1 MSLYRSCLQLRY
13 SEIYLETHIST
24 KRVGTQKTPW
34 VSREEGHRWRPACS
48 RESSRPGPQTPLGVV
63 MGLTLQHLRQRREF
77 VNVAKKGRKYAAP
90 GLVLQALNRLDDQRS
105 NDGLVTSS
113 AVRIGFTVTRK
124 VGNAVVRNRVKRRL
138 RAVASQ
144 IPPIHFRGNFDL
156 VLVGRAETK
165 SRSFEELK
173 QDLLKA
179 LNHVEAYGAD
189 ETGS

>member
-1 MSLYRSCLQLRY
+1 MQLRY

-48 RESSRPGPQTPLGVV
+48 RESSRPGPQTTLSVV

-90 GLVLQALNRLDDQRS
+90 GLVLQALNRLDDKCS
-105 NDGLVTSS
+105 NDVLAASS

-138 RAVASQ
+138 RAAASQ
-144 IPPIHFRGNFDL
+144 IPPIHFKGNFDL
-156 VLVGRAETK
+156 VLIGRAETK
-165 SRSFEELK
+165 KRSFEELK

-179 LNHVEAYGAD
+179 LNHVEAYGAA